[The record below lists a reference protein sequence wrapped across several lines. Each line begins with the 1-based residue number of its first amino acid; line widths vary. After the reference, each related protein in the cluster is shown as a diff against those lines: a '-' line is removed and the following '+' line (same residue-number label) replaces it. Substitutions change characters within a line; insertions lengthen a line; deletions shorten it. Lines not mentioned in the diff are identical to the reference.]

1 MSATRLLLLGL
12 LLFGLSALAVG
23 QERATRIKQP
33 DPCDPRALLPPTD
46 PAYVEA
52 MDLARTLNTHG
63 LPVRCVMLSKE
74 AQMFDGQLG
83 AAFFRTAMGDFDALF
98 LPRSQ
103 NWDGLKVVEQ
113 RQPDGYTRYHFDGAP
128 RYSGT
133 WEGKSV
139 YFVQHR
145 NQLLHS
151 LNQQLVA
158 KLRGALGQ

>member
-1 MSATRLLLLGL
+1 
-12 LLFGLSALAVG
+12 
-23 QERATRIKQP
+23 
-33 DPCDPRALLPPTD
+33 
-46 PAYVEA
+46 
-52 MDLARTLNTHG
+52 MDLARTLNRHG
-63 LPVRCVMLSKE
+63 LAVRCVMLSKE

-113 RQPDGYTRYHFDGAP
+113 RHPDGYTQYHFEGAP
-128 RYSGT
+128 KYSGT
-133 WEGKSV
+133 WEGKPV
-139 YFVQHR
+139 YFVQHQ

-158 KLRGALGQ
+158 KVRAALRQ

>member
-1 MSATRLLLLGL
+1 MSSTRRLLLAWLLIGL
-12 LLFGLSALAVG
+12 PALAFG
-23 QERATRIKQP
+23 QERSIRPKQP
-33 DPCDPRALLPPTD
+33 DPCDSRALLPHAD
-46 PAYVEA
+46 PAYVDA
-52 MDLARTLNTHG
+52 MDLARTLNRHG
-63 LPVRCVMLSKE
+63 LAVRCVMLSKE

-113 RQPDGYTRYHFDGAP
+113 RHPDGYTQYHFEGAP
-128 RYSGT
+128 KYSGT
-133 WEGKSV
+133 WEGKPV
-139 YFVQHR
+139 YFVQHQ

-158 KLRGALGQ
+158 KVRAALRQ